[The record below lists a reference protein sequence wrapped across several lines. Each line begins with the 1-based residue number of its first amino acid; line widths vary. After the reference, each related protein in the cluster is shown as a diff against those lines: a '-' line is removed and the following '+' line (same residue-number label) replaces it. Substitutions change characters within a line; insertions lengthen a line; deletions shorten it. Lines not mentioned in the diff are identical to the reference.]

1 MYKSMEQLQ
10 QQELALLERQRA
22 EYARMARML
31 ARVKEPKE
39 AESAMVSKRL
49 RELEA
54 ELATK
59 KSQLASRT
67 HASSKVWRRKSQSR
81 EAFFDQLS
89 DSPAIESADA
99 TEHGESVL
107 RKYSVTASLQKGTD
121 FVAVARFKHSRRPVT
136 TVTRPA
142 SQSADAIL
150 SKYSAKR
157 ASHNVSDDSGQK
169 AKRAQHREN
178 ATPALKSSTSVS

>member
-1 MYKSMEQLQ
+1 MEQLQ

-31 ARVKEPKE
+31 ARAKEPKE

-49 RELEA
+49 RELEV

-59 KSQLASRT
+59 KSHLASSS

-81 EAFFDQLS
+81 EAFFAQLPES
-89 DSPAIESADA
+89 SAIDTADA
-99 TEHGESVL
+99 TEQGESVL
-107 RKYSVTASLQKGTD
+107 RKYSVTASLQHGAD
-121 FVAVARFKHSRRPVT
+121 FVAVARFKHSPRPVAA
-136 TVTRPA
+136 VTRPA

-157 ASHNVSDDSGQK
+157 ASHHDSDDNGRK
-169 AKRAQHREN
+169 AKRAQYRKN
-178 ATPALKSSTSVS
+178 VAPVSTSSTSAS